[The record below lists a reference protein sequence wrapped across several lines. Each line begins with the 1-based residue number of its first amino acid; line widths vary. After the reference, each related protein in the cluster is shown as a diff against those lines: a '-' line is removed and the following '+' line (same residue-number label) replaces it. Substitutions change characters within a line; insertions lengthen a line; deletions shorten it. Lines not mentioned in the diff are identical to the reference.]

1 MHDVLT
7 GRWPSLAL
15 AALLLG
21 GCEPIPS
28 SGQPWKPVVVTE
40 EAPARV
46 PAPASTDPQEP
57 ARPLGADAVDADPTP
72 AAPDP
77 FEDPADPPE
86 PAAGV
91 AEPDALAL
99 QAMLLGKPTPP
110 PPPVAEPER
119 PATPEVQVAVW
130 DPERPLPEATFG
142 VRVLSTL
149 SHLQPPRAVL
159 GLPDGGETVVQ
170 AGTILPDQHV
180 IVMAIGR
187 DVVQLARVVPEGYY
201 ARIETQNVTALFP
214 TERGDTAR

>member
-1 MHDVLT
+1 
-7 GRWPSLAL
+7 
-15 AALLLG
+15 
-21 GCEPIPS
+21 
-28 SGQPWKPVVVTE
+28 
-40 EAPARV
+40 
-46 PAPASTDPQEP
+46 
-57 ARPLGADAVDADPTP
+57 
-72 AAPDP
+72 
-77 FEDPADPPE
+77 E

-180 IVMAIGR
+180 IVM
-187 DVVQLARVVPEGYY
+187 
-201 ARIETQNVTALFP
+201 
-214 TERGDTAR
+214 